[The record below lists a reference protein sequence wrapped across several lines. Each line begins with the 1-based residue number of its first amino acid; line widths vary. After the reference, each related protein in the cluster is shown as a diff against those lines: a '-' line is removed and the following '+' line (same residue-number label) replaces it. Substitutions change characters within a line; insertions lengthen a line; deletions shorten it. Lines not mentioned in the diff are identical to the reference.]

1 MKLYNKTNLE
11 SLQLPPDFERISAR
25 ELKEIIGYGKGYN
38 GYRFCNEETIGLV
51 TCSEG
56 KKNEIPYSAQALI
69 KELHKAMEENE
80 GLIEV
85 KEGTSEKGNH
95 YIYLIR
101 KEREGDAESF
111 FASIAYTMQM
121 CIAKNN
127 RHLYVDSKFFEDGL
141 SGGRDTAVFGVFR
154 SENPDEELDELM
166 ERWMQD
172 PYDPDYRKGFL
183 MNRSEAQELDESFP
197 EHPLSVAR
205 KLAEFIVTNN

>member
-141 SGGRDTAVFGVFR
+141 SGGRDAAVFGVFFQVQHTVIGTV
-154 SENPDEELDELM
+154 DG
-166 ERWMQD
+166 Q
-172 PYDPDYRKGFL
+172 YRKLRFRKVG
-183 MNRSEAQELDESFP
+183 NGVGSQE
-197 EHPLSVAR
+197 HQA
-205 KLAEFIVTNN
+205 FIVIRMFFQERSSHGAA

>member
-1 MKLYNKTNLE
+1 
-11 SLQLPPDFERISAR
+11 
-25 ELKEIIGYGKGYN
+25 
-38 GYRFCNEETIGLV
+38 
-51 TCSEG
+51 
-56 KKNEIPYSAQALI
+56 
-69 KELHKAMEENE
+69 MEENE

-85 KEGTSEKGNH
+85 KEGISEKGNH

-141 SGGRDTAVFGVFR
+141 SGGRDAAVFGVFR
-154 SENPDEELDELM
+154 SENP
-166 ERWMQD
+166 
-172 PYDPDYRKGFL
+172 DPDYRKGFL